1 MTPLTLKYGRFL
13 LLPFNNVKEAMR
25 DWPANTSNV
34 KEIKQFS
41 LFLKKLSSKYLL
53 LIAAEE
59 KIRCDELSLRRLL
72 RIAEN
77 KQAGIVYSD
86 FIVRLKFQKRNE
98 LKFVSRT
105 TPHSGGYNTPQPALG
120 FIPVIAREDNNL
132 IQHPLIDYQQGSI
145 RDDFNFGPLLLFS
158 CSAIKIAIQKYG
170 PLPSEENAALYDL
183 RLKIS
188 AEHDLIHVPEFLYT
202 VSVDKQKKIKK
213 SDRKAEAPFAYVAK
227 ENFNRQKKLEKIAT
241 NHLKRLGAYLSPRR
255 KIINREPHDLQWNV
269 SIVIPVLNRK
279 ETIADA
285 LNSALEQKT
294 NFAFNVIVVDN
305 HSMDGTSDILK
316 KFAAKYPHVHHI
328 IPSRHDLGIGGCW
341 NEAIYSS
348 HCGHYSIQ
356 LDSDDLY
363 SSKKTLQKIVDT
375 LRRNN
380 YAMVI
385 GSYTIVNKSLKKIPP
400 GLIAHKE
407 WTQANGHNNALRING
422 LGAPRAFN
430 TSVIREIGFP
440 NVSYGEDYA
449 VALRIA
455 REYKIGRIYESLYL
469 CRRWTDN
476 TDAGLSVE
484 KQNRND
490 LYKDKLRTA
499 EIEARKLINKE
510 KPLPDSNRIFAE
522 FNGGKDSSL
531 PLLCQRLYDSQ
542 KKSWPQLAAAC
553 RDLASAQT
561 RKLSGE
567 NYKVILQYN
576 PARAVSSGAAVDKES
591 IKKRPCFLC
600 DNNLP
605 REQLGVLYRGQY
617 LILCNP
623 APIFE
628 KHFTIVSLRHE
639 QQAIASSVDWLL
651 RLSADLPDYS
661 AFYNGPAC
669 GASAPDHLHFQTIPK
684 NVLPFL
690 REFKKL
696 SPVQGKSSVRY
707 SLGKDFD
714 RSFIVLESKN
724 AKALTKHFLRLLK
737 TAQKI
742 LTTNDE
748 PLVNVICTY
757 TGDCWS
763 LVTFLRR
770 KHRPDSYF
778 AKGENRIFISPG
790 AVDMAGVI
798 ITPRLDDYNRLDC
811 NTIRDIYQE
820 VSLPE
825 DIMNIIMNY
834 NGD

>member
-1 MTPLTLKYGRFL
+1 MKPLTLKFGRFL
-13 LLPFNNVKEAMR
+13 LLPVNNEKEAISI
-25 DWPANTSNV
+25 WPADTSNV
-34 KEIKQFS
+34 KEIKQFF
-41 LFLKKLSSKYLL
+41 LFLKKISSKYLL
-53 LIAAEE
+53 LIADEG
-59 KIRCDELSLRRLL
+59 KINCDELSFRRLL
-72 RIAEN
+72 KVAGN
-77 KQAGIVYSD
+77 KRAGLVYSD
-86 FIVRLKFQKRNE
+86 FILREGNN
-98 LKFVSRT
+98 SRK
-105 TPHSGGYNTPQPALG
+105 
-120 FIPVIAREDNNL
+120 
-132 IQHPLIDYQQGSI
+132 HPLIDYQTGSI
-145 RDDFNFGPLLLFS
+145 RDDFNFGHLLVFS
-158 CSAIKIAIQKYG
+158 CGALQSAIQKYG

-202 VSVDKQKKIKK
+202 VSVDKQKKIKI
-213 SDRKAEAPFAYVAK
+213 SDRKAEAHFAYVAK
-227 ENFNRQKKLEKIAT
+227 ENFARQKKLEKIAT
-241 NHLKRLGAYLSPRR
+241 NHLKRLGAYLSPRT
-255 KIINREPHDLQWNV
+255 KITNREPHDLQWNV
-269 SIVIPVLNRK
+269 SVVIPVLNRK

-305 HSMDGTSDILK
+305 HSTDGTTDILK
-316 KFAAKYPHVHHI
+316 KFASKYPHVHHI
-328 IPSRHDLGIGGCW
+328 IPSRRDLGIGDCW

-348 HCGHYSIQ
+348 HCGRYSIQ

-490 LYKDKLRTA
+490 FYKDELRSI
-499 EIEARKLINKE
+499 EIKSRQILNKKE
-510 KPLPDSNRIFAE
+510 KRDRTFAKYPE
-522 FNGGKDSSL
+522 GKQKSL
-531 PLLCQRLYDSQ
+531 TVLCLNLLGQQ
-542 KKSWPQLAAAC
+542 NKSWPALTSTYRELAAV
-553 RDLASAQT
+553 RT
-561 RKLSGE
+561 RSITCGC
-567 NYKVILQYN
+567 YDVSLQFN
-576 PARAVSSGAAVDKES
+576 PQRAVSSGAAVDAES
-591 IKKRPCFLC
+591 IKFRPCFLC
-600 DNNLP
+600 KDNLP
-605 REQLGVLYRGQY
+605 GEQQGIIYRNQY

-628 KHFTIVSLRHE
+628 NHFTIVALRHKPQE
-639 QQAIASSVDWLL
+639 IAKSISWLL
-651 RLSADLPDYS
+651 RLSADVSPEYTV
-661 AFYNGPAC
+661 FYNGPAC
-669 GASAPDHLHFQTIPK
+669 GASAPDHLHFQMIPV
-684 NVLPFL
+684 NALAFL
-690 REFKKL
+690 SEFKKL
-696 SPVQGKSSVRY
+696 PLVKEISSVRY

-724 AKALTKHFLRLLK
+724 AKTLTKHFLRLLK

-742 LTTNDE
+742 LATNDE

-757 TGDCWS
+757 TGDCWR
-763 LVTFLRR
+763 LVIFLRR
-770 KHRPDSYF
+770 KHRPDAYF
-778 AKGENRIFISPG
+778 AEGKNRIIISPG
-790 AVDMAGVI
+790 AIDMAGVI
-798 ITPRLDDYNRLDC
+798 ITPRLNDYDRLDC
-811 NTIRDIYQE
+811 KTIRDIYQE

-825 DIMNIIMNY
+825 DIMNIIMNELLRRLV
-834 NGD
+834 ND